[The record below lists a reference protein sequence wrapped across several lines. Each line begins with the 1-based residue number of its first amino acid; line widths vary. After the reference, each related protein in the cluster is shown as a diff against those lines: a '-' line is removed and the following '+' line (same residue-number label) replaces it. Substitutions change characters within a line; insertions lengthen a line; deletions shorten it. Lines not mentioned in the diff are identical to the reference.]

1 MEVSARYSQHASRVT
16 SSTTVDVILKK
27 INRTYVIMFM
37 GHETPP
43 LPLWING
50 YLGERNIS
58 LLLYA
63 LMGKQQLASVEIYGE
78 IAFRRSDFK
87 GLF

>member
-16 SSTTVDVILKK
+16 SSTTVNVILKK
-27 INRTYVIMFM
+27 INRTYVITFM
-37 GHETPP
+37 GHETP
-43 LPLWING
+43 PLWING

-58 LLLYA
+58 LPLYA
-63 LMGKQQLASVEIYGE
+63 SMGEQQLASVEIYGE